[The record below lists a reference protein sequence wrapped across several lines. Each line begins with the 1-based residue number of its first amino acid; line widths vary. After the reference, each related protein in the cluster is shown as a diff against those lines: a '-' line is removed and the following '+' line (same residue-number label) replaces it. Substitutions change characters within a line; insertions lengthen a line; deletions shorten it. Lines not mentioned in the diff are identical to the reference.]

1 MLNYAADILR
11 RAAPLVPVFFCVDNY
26 VGTIKLVGGRSMQ
39 PTFNSRGKEHN
50 DVVVLDRWSA
60 RQLAYQRGDV
70 VVLRSP
76 SNPSEL
82 MTKRIVGLP
91 GDWVRPR
98 ADATNGQSSSTPV
111 AVPRGHLWVEG
122 DNEHASKDSN
132 NFGPIAAALVEAR
145 VAFKLVPHNE
155 AGFVTRKDIAPDRLI
170 HRARVESIAGAVQAH
185 AGTLPWH
192 LSPLTRPP

>member
-76 SNPSEL
+76 SNRVSSRL
-82 MTKRIVGLP
+82 SALLASRG
-91 GDWVRPR
+91 WVRPR

-145 VAFKLVPHNE
+145 VAFKLLPHNE

-185 AGTLPWH
+185 AGTPG
-192 LSPLTRPP
+192 TCRR